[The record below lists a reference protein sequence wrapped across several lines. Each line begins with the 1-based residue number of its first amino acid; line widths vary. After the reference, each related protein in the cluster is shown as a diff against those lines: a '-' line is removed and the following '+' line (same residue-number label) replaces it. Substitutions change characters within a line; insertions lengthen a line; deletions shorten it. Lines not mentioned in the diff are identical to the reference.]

1 MCVSVSF
8 ESFLCAARI
17 RFRCSSLLELKDWTE
32 KIRTAITSAHSGF
45 IKYDV
50 RTDFITND
58 LSDLY
63 NLRGG
68 LDSKRNAFSSSNPTE
83 DKPAGDQDEDDVDA
97 DEKDKD
103 GKDGGGRSLAS
114 GNETGMFDI
123 NDLKQMMHQRTELLN
138 EVQEMKRKLARCEM
152 DNNALKTDL
161 AIKTTE
167 IESAERVAG
176 RQQMDLKAKMEDIM
190 QRERTLKE
198 EIAKLRAQI
207 VALEQRQRDQHHE
220 IKRLRFHEESIES
233 NVCVMRKWNN
243 KMKENSL
250 QYLSKIYPQNTT
262 EQLFETCHRG
272 CVELLE
278 DCNEA
283 LRSEDGGIV
292 MNGIGSEHKE
302 DDEMRHRKSSVKES
316 KLCRD
321 MMTLYRNILKG
332 QLKTTIN
339 FTTLQQAHNVILEE
353 HKKLK
358 EEFAEYK
365 EYGDDNSLEAD
376 ALIMASMTTALF

>member
-1 MCVSVSF
+1 M
-8 ESFLCAARI
+8 
-17 RFRCSSLLELKDWTE
+17 
-32 KIRTAITSAHSGF
+32 
-45 IKYDV
+45 
-50 RTDFITND
+50 
-58 LSDLY
+58 Y

-68 LDSKRNAFSSSNPTE
+68 LDSKRSGANDTSTSDPT
-83 DKPAGDQDEDDVDA
+83 DDDE

-103 GKDGGGRSLAS
+103 NKDGGGRSLAL

-138 EVQEMKRKLARCEM
+138 EVQEIKRKLARCEM

-161 AIKTTE
+161 AMKTTE
-167 IESAERVAG
+167 IESAERIAE
-176 RQQMDLKAKMEDIM
+176 RQQTDLRAKMQDIM
-190 QRERTLKE
+190 QRELTLKE

-207 VALEQRQRDQHHE
+207 AALEQRQRDQHHE

-250 QYLSKIYPQNTT
+250 QYLSKIYPQNST
-262 EQLFETCHRG
+262 EQLFEVCHRG

-283 LRSEDGGIV
+283 LRSEEGGIV
-292 MNGIGSEHKE
+292 MNGLEHKE
-302 DDEMRHRKSSVKES
+302 DEEVRHRKSSVKES

-332 QLKTTIN
+332 QLKSTIN
-339 FTTLQQAHNVILEE
+339 FMSLQQAHNAIQDE

-358 EEFAEYK
+358 EDFDAYK